1 MSIPE
6 PLRAPPRPAEG
17 AQPPHAPQ
25 NLLRRMQAILP
36 NESHHLLTAQL
47 VKTGNKSSRLTPSN
61 NWFQTQNTEG
71 LPSKRCC
78 IYIAKESDFRDE
90 MWVFTSKKWLYL
102 TSKLIGFYKVSNLW
116 TTTKVVYG
124 GMWCDFLVWFWFCI
138 IKKYQEQRVIVGE
151 YADILRYK

>member
-1 MSIPE
+1 MSAMSIPE

-25 NLLRRMQAILP
+25 NLLSRVQAILP

-90 MWVFTSKKWLYL
+90 MWVFTSKKWLYQQIDRL
-102 TSKLIGFYKVSNLW
+102 LQSQQSLNKQKRWYMVVCGVTFWYGFDS
-116 TTTKVVYG
+116 
-124 GMWCDFLVWFWFCI
+124 
-138 IKKYQEQRVIVGE
+138 
-151 YADILRYK
+151 A

>member
-25 NLLRRMQAILP
+25 NLLSRVKAILP

-47 VKTGNKSSRLTPSN
+47 VKTGNKSSRITPSN

-90 MWVFTSKKWLYL
+90 MWVFTSKKWLYQQIDRL
-102 TSKLIGFYKVSNLW
+102 YKVSNLW
-116 TTTKVVYG
+116 TNKQGGIWWYVVWLF
-124 GMWCDFLVWFWFCI
+124 GMVLI
-138 IKKYQEQRVIVGE
+138 LHNQEISRTAGDSWGICRHI
-151 YADILRYK
+151 AI